1 MNNFQNFFNL
11 NIKGGEQLSG
21 VLKLG
26 STINVQE
33 YPEQL
38 SYRSGEVIVGDRAVE
53 LSLVHSAASEK
64 LVYLHKA
71 RVSQQFIDLL
81 SLQQKPGS
89 ELLLPGQLLLGSAR
103 TQVMGACT
111 RDAVRNPSLAQIISE
126 NKPDK
131 IAVFPIFREG
141 IRYQVTEEIYTV
153 YGNFYNEIMV
163 DAHHVLDESI
173 PGYNRRVDSVKF
185 FDRDV
190 TDEEMS
196 KVNTAIIADSIS
208 GGVVLLGVLEAL
220 QKRCPNLSRIEVIA
234 QFATLRGLARLA
246 AYAPPKFSI
255 RVHAFETILDSLAPN
270 YYYAAHFM
278 EPEMHISPYLESEYQ
293 NWWGDDRDGKKI
305 YSSLCAGF
313 GWSFVY
319 FTPEKQVQV
328 INNHLQKIHKMS
340 LVDIINRNMK

>member
-1 MNNFQNFFNL
+1 MSIFQNFFNL
-11 NIKGGEQLSG
+11 DIEGGEQLSG
-21 VLKLG
+21 VLKLD
-26 STINVQE
+26 SAINAQGASE
-33 YPEQL
+33 EL
-38 SYRSGEVIVGDRAVE
+38 SYRSGKVIVGDRAVE
-53 LSLVHSAASEK
+53 LSLVHSTASEK
-64 LVYLHKA
+64 LVYLHKV
-71 RVSQQFIDLL
+71 RVNHQLSDLL
-81 SLQQKPGS
+81 GLQQELGS

-111 RDAVRNPSLAQIISE
+111 RDAVRNPSLVQIISE

-131 IAVFPIFREG
+131 IAIFPIFREG
-141 IRYQVTEEIYTV
+141 IRYQVAEAIYAV

-163 DAHHVLDESI
+163 DAHHVADKSI
-173 PGYNRRVDSVKF
+173 PGYNRRVGSVKF

-220 QKRCPNLSRIEVIA
+220 QQRCPNLSRIEVIA

-246 AYAPPKFSI
+246 AYTPPRFSI
-255 RVHAFETILDSLAPN
+255 RVHAFETILHSLAPN

-278 EPEMHISPYLESEYQ
+278 EPEMHIAPHLESEYQ
-293 NWWGDDRDGKKI
+293 DWWGEDRDGKKI
-305 YSSLCAGF
+305 SSSLCAGF

-328 INNHLQKIHKMS
+328 INKYLQEIHKMS
-340 LVDIINRNMK
+340 LVDIINRNMR